1 MSLVNLA
8 KTATELKRLNDGTNY
23 RQLFCV
29 YAIDLVCANEE
40 GRFSGFYKTEEI
52 WVLDDG
58 DGETY
63 ESWEDRF
70 TALEELAD
78 GDNEVTV
85 NDDKYIKLTV
95 MLVPKFVTACFTHE
109 AAIDYIERSKHE
121 LKRPYVETVNLK
133 RNAEMLG
140 IRNFITDT
148 F

>member
-8 KTATELKRLNDGTNY
+8 ETATELKRLNDISSY

-29 YAIDLVCANEE
+29 YAVDLVCANEE

-52 WVLDDG
+52 WLDD
-58 DGETY
+58 DGEGDFY
-63 ESWEDRF
+63 EEGEDRF
-70 TALEELAD
+70 VALDELAD

-85 NDDKYIKLTV
+85 NDSKYLKLTV

-121 LKRPYVETVNLK
+121 LKRPYVATTNLK

>member
-1 MSLVNLA
+1 MSLVNLTD
-8 KTATELKRLNDGTNY
+8 TATELKRLNDVSSY

-29 YAIDLVCANEE
+29 YEVDLVCANEE

-52 WVLDDG
+52 WLLDDG
-58 DGETY
+58 EGDTY
-63 ESWEDRF
+63 EDWEDRF

-78 GDNEVTV
+78 GANEITV
-85 NDDKYIKLTV
+85 NDDEYIKLTV

-109 AAIDYIERSKHE
+109 AATAYIERSKHR
-121 LKRPYVETVNLK
+121 LKRPYIETANLK
-133 RNAEMLG
+133 GNAEMLG

>member
-8 KTATELKRLNDGTNY
+8 KTATELKRLNDISSY
-23 RQLFCV
+23 KQLFCV

-52 WVLDDG
+52 WLLDNG
-58 DGETY
+58 EGETY
-63 ESWEDRF
+63 ESGEDRF
-70 TALEELAD
+70 HALEELAD

-85 NDDKYIKLTV
+85 NDDEYIKLTV

-109 AAIDYIERSKHE
+109 AAADYIERSKHE
-121 LKRPYVETVNLK
+121 LNRPYIETTDLK
-133 RNAEMLG
+133 RNAEMIGL
-140 IRNFITDT
+140 RNFITDT

>member
-8 KTATELKRLNDGTNY
+8 KTATELERLNNISSY

-29 YAIDLVCANEE
+29 YEIDLVCANEE

-52 WVLDDG
+52 WLNDDG
-58 DGETY
+58 EGDFY
-63 ESWEDRF
+63 EEWEDRF

-78 GDNEVTV
+78 GDRELKV
-85 NDDKYIKLTV
+85 NDDEYIKLTV

-109 AAIDYIERSKHE
+109 AATDYIERSKHK
-121 LKRPYVETVNLK
+121 LKRPYVETTDLK

-140 IRNFITDT
+140 IRNFITNT

>member
-8 KTATELKRLNDGTNY
+8 KTATELKRLNEGTHY

-40 GRFSGFYKTEEI
+40 GRFSGFYKTEEV
-52 WVLDDG
+52 WLLDNG
-58 DGETY
+58 EGETY
-63 ESWEDRF
+63 EHWEDRF
-70 TALEELAD
+70 KALEDIAD
-78 GDNEVTV
+78 GDNEVKV
-85 NDDKYIKLTV
+85 NDDEYIKLTV
-95 MLVPKFVTACFTHE
+95 MLVPKFITACFTHE
-109 AAIDYIERSKHE
+109 AATDYIGRSKHE
-121 LKRPYVETVNLK
+121 LKRPYIETTNLK

>member
-8 KTATELKRLNDGTNY
+8 KTATELKRLNDIGSY

-29 YAIDLVCANEE
+29 YEIDLVCANEE

-52 WVLDDG
+52 WLNDDG
-58 DGETY
+58 EGDFNED
-63 ESWEDRF
+63 WEDRF

-78 GDNEVTV
+78 GDNELTV
-85 NDDKYIKLTV
+85 NDSNYIKLTM

-109 AAIDYIERSKHE
+109 AATDYIERSKHE
-121 LKRPYVETVNLK
+121 LNRPYIETTNLK